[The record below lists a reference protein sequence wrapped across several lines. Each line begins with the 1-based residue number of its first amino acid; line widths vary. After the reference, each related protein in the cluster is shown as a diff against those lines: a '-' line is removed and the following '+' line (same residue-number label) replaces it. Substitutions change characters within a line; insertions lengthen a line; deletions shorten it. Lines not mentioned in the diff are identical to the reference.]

1 MTYLRKYSLV
11 SIILLA
17 VGLVTAAEVKA
28 DPVTFSNVVAL
39 QDDKRVDLLANPG
52 VTLFGPHMS
61 FLVDIAG
68 TVPAGT
74 TSLLSI
80 TYLEAGSAPITQT
93 FTIPAF
99 GTIPPPYSLLFSF
112 DSPGATIDP
121 KDATLSITL
130 FSVAAGSTPVINLID
145 LGSGFTSH
153 SYNFQVAKP
162 VPEPTT
168 LLLLGTGLLG
178 FWTKRR
184 RGKPPA

>member
-11 SIILLA
+11 SIMFLA
-17 VGLVTAAEVKA
+17 LGLVMAAEVKA

-61 FLVDIAG
+61 FLVDI
-68 TVPAGT
+68 
-74 TSLLSI
+74 
-80 TYLEAGSAPITQT
+80 TYMEAGGLPITQT

-112 DSPGATIDP
+112 DSPGVTIDP
-121 KDATLSITL
+121 KEATLSITL

-153 SYNFQVAKP
+153 SYNFLVAKP

-178 FWTKRR
+178 LWTKRR
-184 RGKPPA
+184 RRRPPA